1 MKNNKFVKKFD
12 LVKESLYHIEN
23 DMGGDALYSDINL
36 QIQIMQDN
44 LCELRK
50 IAGWTAEVLSEKLGV
65 TKQTISNLEN
75 KKVKLSRIQYIAIR
89 AIFECEMASN
99 SNNTTLRKV
108 MNILFEI
115 IPPVYDEKKEQIRT
129 VLISIASIS
138 VAGLSGIQLHSS
150 ATALLAPLGKAAT
163 QINSTHIGEPS
174 LKWLLEVLQS
184 SSSTDITKNKNT
196 EESSVDENS

>member
-1 MKNNKFVKKFD
+1 M
-12 LVKESLYHIEN
+12 
-23 DMGGDALYSDINL
+23 YSDFNV

-50 IAGWTAEVLSEKLGV
+50 IAGWTAEALSEKLGV

-89 AIFECEMASN
+89 AIFECEIASN
-99 SNNTTLRKV
+99 LNNTTLRKV
-108 MNILFEI
+108 INILFEVM
-115 IPPVYDEKKEQIRT
+115 PPVYDEKKEQIRT
-129 VLISIASIS
+129 VMISIASIS
-138 VAGLSGIQLHSS
+138 TAGLSGIHLHSS
-150 ATALLAPLGKAAT
+150 ATALLAPLGKAAI
-163 QINSTHIGEPS
+163 QMNNINFGEPS

-184 SSSTDITKNKNT
+184 SSSADITKNKNT